1 MHGYVDLEDG
11 YMQLGFLSEK
21 DWDMWGKAVRRDAA
35 AEAPLVEENYDIFVW
50 LKVGS
55 LFVAAAT

>member
-1 MHGYVDLEDG
+1 
-11 YMQLGFLSEK
+11 MQLGFLSEK
-21 DWDMWGKAVRRDAA
+21 DWDMWGKAVRLDAA